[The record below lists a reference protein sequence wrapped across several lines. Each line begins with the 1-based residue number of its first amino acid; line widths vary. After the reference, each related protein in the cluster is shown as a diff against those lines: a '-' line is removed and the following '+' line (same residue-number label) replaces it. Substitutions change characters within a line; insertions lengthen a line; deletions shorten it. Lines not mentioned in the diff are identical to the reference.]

1 MNSSANNLSSFLLPG
16 FKEEFHD
23 PYSEDF
29 YINMGPQHPSTHGA
43 LRLQIR
49 LDGES
54 VIEIVPHFG
63 YIHRGLEKQ
72 AESQNYVQYIHLS
85 DRQDYLTAIQNNL
98 GVCLALEKGMGIG
111 VPERGEYIRV
121 MMAELGR
128 IASHLVFYGCFGGD
142 LGGQTPLIYG
152 FKEREMIHDIFD
164 QETGSRL
171 TTNFFRPGGSRFD
184 VTDAFIPRVRAFLE
198 HLKPTM
204 DDYERL
210 LSTNLIVLERSRGV
224 GVLSKE
230 DALAFGCSGPVARA
244 SGVRYDVRKNDPY
257 SIYDTFDF
265 DVPVRSEGDC
275 YARYLV
281 RIEEIHQSMKILE
294 QCMARFPE
302 GGPYHSKEKPVRLPA
317 GSYYAASETA
327 KGLYATY
334 IVATGGDKPYRI
346 HTRGP
351 SFANLAALNT
361 IAKGQKVAD
370 IVTIMATLDPVIP
383 EIDR

>member
-1 MNSSANNLSSFLLPG
+1 MNSSANSFSPFLLPG

-152 FKEREMIHDIFD
+152 FKEREMIHDILD

-184 VTDAFIPRVRAFLE
+184 VTDAFLPRQGVSRTLEAHDGRLRKASFDEPHRSRAFQGSRRSFQGRRDFLW
-198 HLKPTM
+198 LFG
-204 DDYERL
+204 
-210 LSTNLIVLERSRGV
+210 SRG
-224 GVLSKE
+224 
-230 DALAFGCSGPVARA
+230 A
-244 SGVRYDVRKNDPY
+244 
-257 SIYDTFDF
+257 
-265 DVPVRSEGDC
+265 
-275 YARYLV
+275 
-281 RIEEIHQSMKILE
+281 
-294 QCMARFPE
+294 
-302 GGPYHSKEKPVRLPA
+302 LPA
-317 GSYYAASETA
+317 FATTFARTIPTASTTPLTSKSLCVPKATA
-327 KGLYATY
+327 
-334 IVATGGDKPYRI
+334 
-346 HTRGP
+346 TR
-351 SFANLAALNT
+351 
-361 IAKGQKVAD
+361 
-370 IVTIMATLDPVIP
+370 VTLCASRKFTS
-383 EIDR
+383 R

>member
-1 MNSSANNLSSFLLPG
+1 MEELFNLPG
-16 FKEEFHD
+16 FKEVFKDPNSEEF
-23 PYSEDF
+23 
-29 YINMGPQHPSTHGA
+29 IVNMGPQHPSTHGA
-43 LRLQIR
+43 LRLQLR
-49 LDGES
+49 LDGENI
-54 VIEIVPHFG
+54 IEVVPHLG

-72 AESQNYVQYIHLS
+72 AESQNYLQYIHLS

-98 GVCLALEKGMGIG
+98 GVCLALEKGMQIG

-164 QETGSRL
+164 EQTGSRL
-171 TTNFFRPGGSRFD
+171 TTNFFRPGGSRYD
-184 VTDAFIPRVRAFLE
+184 VTDTFIPRVKDFLE
-198 HLKPTM
+198 KLKPAM
-204 DDYERL
+204 EDYERL
-210 LSTNLIVLERSRGV
+210 LSTNLVVLERTQGI
-224 GVLSKE
+224 GVLSKK

-244 SGVRYDVRKNDPY
+244 SGVNYDVRKNDPY
-257 SIYDTFDF
+257 GIYDTFDF
-265 DVPVRSEGDC
+265 QVPIRTEGDC
-275 YARYLV
+275 YARYQV
-281 RIEEIHQSMKILE
+281 RIAEIHESMKILE
-294 QCMARFPE
+294 QCISRFPD
-302 GGPYHSKEKPVRLPA
+302 GPWRSKEKPVRLPA

-334 IVATGGDKPYRI
+334 VVATSGDKPYRI

-351 SFANLAALNT
+351 SFANLSALNT
-361 IAKGQKVAD
+361 MVKGHKVAGL
-370 IVTIMATLDPVIP
+370 VAVMATLDPVIP